1 LIFLE
6 RLEIEAFRGFARY
19 QDVYLDSD
27 AVVVTGA
34 NGLGKTSLTD
44 AVTWVLT
51 DTLPQ
56 MPERQARRGEE
67 YVVNRYRDGSEADV
81 TLHVRE
87 GTASVALRRR
97 GSSRNGTTLSLR
109 TGDEHLVGEAA
120 SARLRTLFGAE
131 SQRELD
137 MAVNGW
143 GVLRQDAMRA
153 VLTAPAEEFQGR
165 LRDILGLGILADFEK
180 AAKEA
185 QKRASDEASTARGEA
200 EHARKVADNAR
211 QEMEDARRRVEA
223 ASASELTTGG
233 MQSRLGEL
241 SDLVELDES
250 VLAAPDRV
258 RDAAQL
264 AGRLESDLRSMSV
277 QMKQLLEGMRAGDV
291 EADQRRLAADDV
303 SVAAL
308 RGELDAAREA
318 LRTSER
324 VHQAM
329 QDKADDLARLAS
341 AALPLIDA
349 TCPVCSQE
357 IDDLPSVR
365 ARLSQIVEERAGA
378 NELVVAAQDIST
390 HRTSIAAIE
399 SNLATAHDASV
410 LIRERIQRQSDS
422 ANQLAIL
429 QQQVRKSAT
438 EPPIDLKLLHS
449 ETMNPDG
456 LEATAQALQELH
468 RVLSAFV
475 RTLRDRA
482 TAERMP
488 RLEQRVHEA
497 NEQQSAVVKKLEALS
512 RRESDAKG
520 LADAATAASLDVTE
534 EALAALD
541 PYFGEVFGRLAAH
554 PTFSQ
559 LGLEHDVYYGKAR
572 TWARISDPV
581 SGVDANPQL
590 VFSEGQLNVV
600 ALSYFLAFAMT
611 AGSTAL
617 PFVILDDPLQS
628 LDDMNVLGF
637 ADLCRHLR
645 DGRQVIVT
653 THDRRFGNLLER
665 KLRPRRPVQSAAQ
678 IHFDSWDR
686 EGPNFSA
693 KRLTA
698 DEGRVLLYG
707 ASASDEASPNWPNSP
722 SS

>member
-1 LIFLE
+1 MIFLE

-264 AGRLESDLRSMSV
+264 AGRLESDLRSM
-277 QMKQLLEGMRAGDV
+277 
-291 EADQRRLAADDV
+291 
-303 SVAAL
+303 
-308 RGELDAAREA
+308 
-318 LRTSER
+318 
-324 VHQAM
+324 
-329 QDKADDLARLAS
+329 
-341 AALPLIDA
+341 
-349 TCPVCSQE
+349 
-357 IDDLPSVR
+357 
-365 ARLSQIVEERAGA
+365 
-378 NELVVAAQDIST
+378 
-390 HRTSIAAIE
+390 
-399 SNLATAHDASV
+399 
-410 LIRERIQRQSDS
+410 
-422 ANQLAIL
+422 
-429 QQQVRKSAT
+429 
-438 EPPIDLKLLHS
+438 
-449 ETMNPDG
+449 
-456 LEATAQALQELH
+456 
-468 RVLSAFV
+468 AF
-475 RTLRDRA
+475 R
-482 TAERMP
+482 
-488 RLEQRVHEA
+488 
-497 NEQQSAVVKKLEALS
+497 
-512 RRESDAKG
+512 
-520 LADAATAASLDVTE
+520 
-534 EALAALD
+534 
-541 PYFGEVFGRLAAH
+541 
-554 PTFSQ
+554 
-559 LGLEHDVYYGKAR
+559 
-572 TWARISDPV
+572 
-581 SGVDANPQL
+581 
-590 VFSEGQLNVV
+590 
-600 ALSYFLAFAMT
+600 
-611 AGSTAL
+611 
-617 PFVILDDPLQS
+617 
-628 LDDMNVLGF
+628 
-637 ADLCRHLR
+637 
-645 DGRQVIVT
+645 
-653 THDRRFGNLLER
+653 
-665 KLRPRRPVQSAAQ
+665 
-678 IHFDSWDR
+678 
-686 EGPNFSA
+686 
-693 KRLTA
+693 
-698 DEGRVLLYG
+698 
-707 ASASDEASPNWPNSP
+707 
-722 SS
+722 